1 MQPFFVNLSILKRR
15 IMKRILLILIMILPL
30 LVYGDD
36 YSFKPRKAVK
46 WIGEPE
52 YHPQGRLQVGMRT
65 TTSLFNH
72 DGGPG
77 FGVGGQFRLW
87 LFKKL
92 NTEWFADYI
101 NTDLDGL
108 GKRVD
113 AHIGWSV
120 MFYPFEGMLQSKFNP
135 YLIAGHCFDLTKVT
149 PYNTITDLRTDEAMK
164 RGSSATQMGLGLHW
178 NVTNKFDITLTSQY
192 MIHLGGNVHTHID
205 DHNGVRELHIEKT
218 SGFSMEGHLLTTLS
232 LNVRLGDLW

>member
-1 MQPFFVNLSILKRR
+1 
-15 IMKRILLILIMILPL
+15 MKRLILITTMLLPL
-30 LVYGDD
+30 LVFGGNDKNNRLRVRYEFGDSPD
-36 YSFKPRKAVK
+36 
-46 WIGEPE
+46 
-52 YHPQGRLQVGMRT
+52 YHPQGTLQVGMRST
-65 TTSLFNH
+65 VSLFNH

-113 AHIGWSV
+113 GHIGWSV
-120 MFYPFEGMLQSKFNP
+120 MFYPFEGLLQSKFNP
-135 YLIAGHCFDLTKVT
+135 YIIAGHCFDLTKVT
-149 PYNTITDLRTDEAMK
+149 PYNSITDLRTDEAMK
-164 RGSSATQMGLGLHW
+164 RGSSATQMGLGLHY
-178 NVTNKFDITLTSQY
+178 NISDKFNITLTSQY
-192 MIHLGGNVHTHID
+192 MIHLGGNVHTEIMEV
-205 DHNGVRELHIEKT
+205 NNVKELHIKKT
-218 SGFSMEGHLLTTLS
+218 TGFSMEGHLLTTLS

>member
-1 MQPFFVNLSILKRR
+1 MNRF
-15 IMKRILLILIMILPL
+15 ILIFFFILPVTSL
-30 LVYGDD
+30 YGEEGGFLTRKKLYVAYDD
-36 YSFKPRKAVK
+36 TPV
-46 WIGEPE
+46 
-52 YHPQGRLQVGMRT
+52 YHPQGTFQVGMRST
-65 TTSLFNH
+65 VSLFNH

-87 LFKKL
+87 LFKKV

-101 NTDLDGL
+101 TTDLDGL

-113 AHIGWSV
+113 GHIGWSV
-120 MFYPFEGMLQSKFNP
+120 MFYPFEGLLQSKFNP

-149 PYNTITDLRTDEAMK
+149 PYNTFTENNSSEMVK

-178 NVTNKFDITLTSQY
+178 NVTNKFDITITSQY
-192 MIHLGGNVHTHID
+192 MIHLGGNVHTEID
-205 DHNGVRELHIEKT
+205 EHNGVKELHIEKT
-218 SGFSMEGHLLTTLS
+218 TGFSMEGHVLTTLS